1 MTEEHIDLSVI
12 MRMDNGD
19 FDRVIDL
26 YDHEIDYWE
35 DDIDNLPDV
44 IENGDKN
51 FMDLIELY
59 FDNSEIQ

>member
-1 MTEEHIDLSVI
+1 MTEEHI
-12 MRMDNGD
+12 GD
-19 FDRVIDL
+19 FDRLIDL